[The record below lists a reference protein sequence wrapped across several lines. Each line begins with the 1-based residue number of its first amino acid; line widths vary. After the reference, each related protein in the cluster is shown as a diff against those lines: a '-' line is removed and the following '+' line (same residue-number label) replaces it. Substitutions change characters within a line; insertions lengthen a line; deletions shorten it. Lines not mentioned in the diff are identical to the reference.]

1 MNLSIVVHKR
11 NYINSKSIEQN
22 SFENGSSRER
32 ESGNWNGNFE
42 VTVTPLSLPIWT
54 FSLRY
59 IDDREDIRAL
69 CNTFA
74 ETLPTFI
81 FHAGKIEKQTR
92 WKKQDC
98 QPRGKVT
105 RGISNKMY
113 ENTAEVQPRE
123 FRFHVAW
130 NTSDKFRNCCEI
142 FLFVLFMGKRAKPT
156 ILQTYKVAKQHA
168 ETVNCYSSFCRR
180 YNMQHTT
187 YNIYRIKCNR
197 PRIFTE
203 IGKLTRT
210 FSRIREFSSNL
221 TNIAIHWQWFNF

>member
-123 FRFHVAW
+123 FRFHVARTRRTNFEIAARYFYSYYSW
-130 NTSDKFRNCCEI
+130 GSERNQRSCRHTKLQSNTLKLWI
-142 FLFVLFMGKRAKPT
+142 AILLFVAG
-156 ILQTYKVAKQHA
+156 
-168 ETVNCYSSFCRR
+168 
-180 YNMQHTT
+180 
-187 YNIYRIKCNR
+187 IKCNT
-197 PRIFTE
+197 PHIIFIE
-203 IGKLTRT
+203 
-210 FSRIREFSSNL
+210 
-221 TNIAIHWQWFNF
+221 